1 VNNRRLAERL
11 TEAINTLAGEPL
23 VRSHH
28 GSLAPD
34 TRREVEEL
42 LGAGRVRGLVTTSS
56 LELGIDMEAV
66 DLVVQ
71 VEAPPSVASA
81 LQRVGRAGHR
91 AGASSHGIIV
101 PKVRGDLLACAACTR
116 AMHDGAVESL
126 RYPRAPLDVL
136 AQQIVAS
143 VAMDAWRDEALFAM
157 VRGAAPF
164 AALGRRVFDGVLDM
178 LSGRHASDT
187 SVDLRPRISWDR
199 IRGIVTARDGARQVV
214 VANAGTIPDRGLYG
228 VFLAGAHRPT
238 RLGELDEEMVFELHP
253 GDTFALGASTWRVET
268 ITHDRVIVTPAPGE
282 PGRMPFWHGERAG
295 RPVEFGRA
303 IGALVRDLRDM
314 PRQAAEARLVRQHD
328 LDVTAARALLGYLD
342 EQGRAGAVPDDRT
355 VVIERTRDELGDW
368 RVCVLSPLGSRVHAP
383 WAMAV
388 VARLRES
395 TGFEPDVIWGDE
407 GFVLRLP
414 GAERPPD
421 SSLLVPDP
429 RTVEA
434 VVAQQIGGSSLF
446 AARFREAAA
455 RALLLPRRRP
465 GARTP
470 LWRQRQRAADLLAAT
485 AGDGAFPIRLEA
497 HREILGDQF
506 DMPALVDLL
515 TQLGNGS
522 IRMVTLDNAS
532 PSPFAASLLFDYV
545 AHYIYEGDA
554 PLAERRAQALSVDQ
568 AQLRELMGDAELR
581 ELLDAGALAALERR
595 LQHLDDGRQARTVD
609 GLHDLLLRLGD
620 LSAAE
625 LAARSTL
632 EGTDAAIAALER
644 DGRIVRLVIAGAER
658 FVAVEHASRY
668 RDALGL
674 VLPDGIPAALLEP
687 VGDPVGDLVRRVA
700 RTHGPFTPADLS
712 VRYGLAEGLVAG
724 TLERLVS
731 SGRLVEGEFRPRG
744 HGREWVDAGV
754 LRTLRQWTL
763 ARLRREIEP
772 AGPQAFARFLLTW
785 HGIGAAR
792 AGLGALLDAIE
803 QLQGAALPA
812 SVLEREIL
820 PARVGDYQP
829 PMLDTLAAAGDV
841 IWVGLERVGDRDG
854 RVALLFPDRLHL
866 LRPPAGEDEPGVLS
880 SGSRAADVL
889 AYLRAHGASFF
900 TAIHAGTGGGY
911 PAETVDALWTL
922 VWTGHVTND
931 TLHPLRAWLDPTP
944 EAMTTPAEPGH
955 AHARRGVPP
964 AAQGR
969 WSALAWPRV
978 TGEPETS
985 REPAAAGTI
994 RPGPTHHLVARVEQ
1008 LLLRH
1013 GVVTREAASAEG
1025 IPGGFS
1031 TIYPVLRAMEEAGR
1045 VRRGYFVAGL
1055 GGLQFARPAALDLL
1069 RATRTDQRADAAD
1082 LLAATDPANAWG
1094 LLLPWP
1100 ALADDPGEPPDD
1112 PPRPRPRGSLVPA
1125 RTAGASVVLVD
1136 GDAIAYLRKG
1146 ERDLLLFGRESGT
1159 SGTRSLSLAA
1169 RALLHQAGRREPG
1182 RRGMLISTINGRPAL
1197 DHPAAAVFAAEGFAS
1212 TALGLQVRTEHVR
1225 PRGYGWSEGSTAGT
1239 GIAAGR
1245 AGGAPV
1251 AERERDQPG
1260 TTQSS
1265 ERGRDTGRETGG
1277 TTTTHE
1283 PSTTRSDH
1291 RTTPGGDIDPDS
1303 AFSDV
1308 NRDDM
1313 LDEDE

>member
-1 VNNRRLAERL
+1 
-11 TEAINTLAGEPL
+11 
-23 VRSHH
+23 
-28 GSLAPD
+28 
-34 TRREVEEL
+34 
-42 LGAGRVRGLVTTSS
+42 
-56 LELGIDMEAV
+56 
-66 DLVVQ
+66 
-71 VEAPPSVASA
+71 
-81 LQRVGRAGHR
+81 
-91 AGASSHGIIV
+91 
-101 PKVRGDLLACAACTR
+101 
-116 AMHDGAVESL
+116 
-126 RYPRAPLDVL
+126 
-136 AQQIVAS
+136 
-143 VAMDAWRDEALFAM
+143 
-157 VRGAAPF
+157 
-164 AALGRRVFDGVLDM
+164 
-178 LSGRHASDT
+178 
-187 SVDLRPRISWDR
+187 
-199 IRGIVTARDGARQVV
+199 
-214 VANAGTIPDRGLYG
+214 
-228 VFLAGAHRPT
+228 
-238 RLGELDEEMVFELHP
+238 
-253 GDTFALGASTWRVET
+253 
-268 ITHDRVIVTPAPGE
+268 
-282 PGRMPFWHGERAG
+282 
-295 RPVEFGRA
+295 
-303 IGALVRDLRDM
+303 
-314 PRQAAEARLVRQHD
+314 
-328 LDVTAARALLGYLD
+328 
-342 EQGRAGAVPDDRT
+342 
-355 VVIERTRDELGDW
+355 
-368 RVCVLSPLGSRVHAP
+368 
-383 WAMAV
+383 MAV
-388 VARLRES
+388 VAVLRET

-414 GAERPPD
+414 GADRPPD
-421 SSLLVPDP
+421 SSLLVPDA

-434 VVAQQIGGSSLF
+434 VVAQQLGSSSLF

-485 AGDGAFPIRLEA
+485 AGNSAFPIRLEA

-515 TQLGNGS
+515 TRLGNGS
-522 IRMVTLDNAS
+522 IRMVTLDSAS

-595 LQHLDDGRQARTVD
+595 LQHLDDGRRARTVD

-625 LAARSTL
+625 LSARSTL
-632 EGTDAAIAALER
+632 EDTDAAVAALER
-644 DGRIVRLVIAGAER
+644 DGRLLRLVIAGAER

-668 RDALGL
+668 RDALDL
-674 VLPDGIPAALLEP
+674 ALPDGIPAALLEP
-687 VGDPVGDLVRRVA
+687 VDDPVGDLVLRVA
-700 RTHGPFTPADLS
+700 RTRGPFTPADLAA
-712 VRYGLAEGLVAG
+712 RYGLGEDLVAG
-724 TLERLVS
+724 TLARLVS

-772 AGPQAFARFLLTW
+772 VGGEVFARFLLTW

-792 AGLGALLDAIE
+792 AGLGVLLDAIE

-820 PARVGDYQP
+820 PARVTDYQP

-854 RVALLFPDRLHL
+854 RVVLLFPDHLHL
-866 LRPPAGEDEPGVLS
+866 LRPRAGEDGPVVPPP
-880 SGSRAADVL
+880 GSRAADVL

-900 TAIHAGTGGGY
+900 AAIHAGTGGGY

-944 EAMTTPAEPGH
+944 ETRMPPAEPGH
-955 AHARRGVPP
+955 APTRRAVPP
-964 AAQGR
+964 TAHGR
-969 WSALAWPRV
+969 WSAVAWPHV
-978 TGEPETS
+978 TREPETS
-985 REPAAAGTI
+985 RKPSADAAETT
-994 RPGPTHHLVARVEQ
+994 RPGPTHHLVARAEQ

-1013 GVVTREAASAEG
+1013 GVVTREAATVEG
-1025 IPGGFS
+1025 IPGGFA

-1045 VRRGYFVAGL
+1045 VRRGYFIAGL
-1055 GGLQFARPAALDLL
+1055 GGSQFARPAALDLL
-1069 RATRTDQRADAAD
+1069 RATRNDQQTDAAD

-1094 LLLPWP
+1094 MLLPWP
-1100 ALADDPGEPPDD
+1100 ALADEAGEPPDGA
-1112 PPRPRPRGSLVPA
+1112 PRPRPRGSLAPA
-1125 RTAGASVVLVD
+1125 RTAGASVILVE
-1136 GDAIAYLRKG
+1136 GAAIAYLRKG
-1146 ERDLLLFGRESGT
+1146 ERDLLLFARG
-1159 SGTRSLSLAA
+1159 SGTRGARTLSLAA
-1169 RALLHQAGRREPG
+1169 RALLHHAARREPG

-1197 DHPAAAVFAAEGFAS
+1197 DHPAAALFAAEGFAR

-1225 PRGYGWSEGSTAGT
+1225 PRGYGRSDEASAGT
-1239 GIAAGR
+1239 GIAADR

-1251 AERERDQPG
+1251 AERQRDQPETTPSG
-1260 TTQSS
+1260 TS
-1265 ERGRDTGRETGG
+1265 EQGRDTGRETGG

-1283 PSTTRSDH
+1283 PSTTRSDR
-1291 RTTPGGDIDPDS
+1291 RTTPGGGDIDPDS

-1313 LDEDE
+1313 LDDDE